1 MTKRPDRPKDSPAR
15 KNERLAAA
23 APAPGGPEGIPG
35 RSPNPAAWKYVLLAA
50 IVLAWLAFLVY
61 CQQAGNR

>member
-1 MTKRPDRPKDSPAR
+1 MSKRPDRPKGPPAR
-15 KNERLAAA
+15 RNERPAA
-23 APAPGGPEGIPG
+23 APPGTEGGEGIPG